1 MAMIGAFLGWQPT
14 LCALAIAPLVGLIL
28 GLGGRILTGRAFV
41 AFGPYLCIAAF
52 LVLCTWGYLW
62 EGLRLRIIF
71 SHWPT
76 IAGMV
81 GGAFAA
87 FCLLLVGLRIFR
99 ETPAV
104 KLR

>member
-1 MAMIGAFLGWQPT
+1 
-14 LCALAIAPLVGLIL
+14 
-28 GLGGRILTGRAFV
+28 V

-62 EGLRLRIIF
+62 EGLRLRMVF

-87 FCLLLVGLRIFR
+87 FCILLVGLRIFR
-99 ETPAV
+99 ETPAA